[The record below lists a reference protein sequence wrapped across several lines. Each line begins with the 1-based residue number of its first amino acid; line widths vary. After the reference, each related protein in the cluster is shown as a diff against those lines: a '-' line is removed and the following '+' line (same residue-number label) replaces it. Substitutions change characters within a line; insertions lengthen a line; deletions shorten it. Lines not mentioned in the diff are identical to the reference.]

1 MIDPLRNR
9 AALLASIEAAQP
21 PGDLVDDLSD
31 PRLVTSEARVT
42 ARARSGA
49 EIFPLLEIALSERF
63 AAVPRQELVEDL
75 FMPLRVALGGTH
87 RPGDGRERSRDLMV
101 EMIVAR
107 RGVLIAVSRDASG
120 IDVPAARDQHRS
132 RSSLCSED
140 GGRTLLLCYRPSRD
154 LPDRPGP
161 ARAPLDGEPIP
172 KTAASHDRPP
182 TSLNALDADWMRAC
196 LSSVL
201 PAREKGPG
209 RLESCRVFGKEGR
222 SGSDGGLRYLVRWRH
237 GGARR
242 SETRILTGRLH
253 ATEAAAEDDFEIA
266 TRLRGALAAHRVRIP
281 WALARP
287 DAEPR
292 LVLYDFH
299 PWMNLWEYLS
309 LRRSHKA
316 LRRCARRIGSALAAL
331 HRCRVALRHVDEEF
345 AEAPLAATVAR
356 AERSL
361 QDLSWG
367 GDLLDRFRSCA
378 RRLERAGHPGPR
390 PVAPTHAALGWDSIY
405 YGVDGRFY
413 LYRFETCRRSDPGLD
428 LGAFNADLLN
438 FTMAR
443 RDEEAYRVGRDAF
456 LQGYLARGGRPIDPE
471 QLGLYTALAITE
483 CLRET
488 RGGTLARREHLIKAL
503 DAA

>member
-1 MIDPLRNR
+1 MTALMPNR
-9 AALLASIEAAQP
+9 AALLASIEATQP
-21 PGDLVDDLSD
+21 PGDPLDDLSD

-49 EIFPLLEIALSERF
+49 EIFPPLEVALSERF
-63 AAVPRQELVEDL
+63 AAVPRQELIEDL
-75 FMPLRVALGGTH
+75 FMPLRTALGGSH
-87 RPGDGRERSRDLMV
+87 RPGDGEHTRDLMV

-107 RGVLIAVSRDASG
+107 RGVLIAVSRDGSG
-120 IDVPAARDQHRS
+120 IEVVPAALGPRRS
-132 RSSLCSED
+132 RSSVCSED

-154 LPDRPGP
+154 LPARPGP
-161 ARAPLDGEPIP
+161 AREPLDGEPIQR
-172 KTAASHDRPP
+172 TATPHACAP
-182 TSLNALDADWMRAC
+182 TSLNALDSEWMRAC

-201 PAREKGPG
+201 PVREKGPG

-222 SGSDGGLRYLVRWRH
+222 AGSDGGLRYLVRWRN
-237 GGARR
+237 GGAR
-242 SETRILTGRLH
+242 SSDTRILTGRLH
-253 ATEAAAEDDFEIA
+253 ATEASAEADFEVA
-266 TRLRGALAAHRVRIP
+266 TRLRAALAAHCVRIP

-309 LRRSHKA
+309 LRRSHRA

-331 HRCRVALRHVDEEF
+331 HRCRVALRQVDEEF

-361 QDLSWG
+361 QGLAWG

-378 RRLERAGHPGPR
+378 RRLQRSGLPEPR

-413 LYRFETCRRSDPGLD
+413 LYRFETCRRSDPALD

-438 FTMAR
+438 FAMAR
-443 RDEEAYRVGRDAF
+443 RDEEAYRLGRDAF

-488 RGGTLARREHLIKAL
+488 RGGALARREYLIKAL
-503 DAA
+503 GAA